1 MQRFVVTMCPSRA
14 ERERESGMAVSPTEV
29 AAAYI
34 IIRGMINAAAVHPE
48 HSMLPG
54 QQASERANIFCQ
66 VAGVRTPS

>member
-1 MQRFVVTMCPSRA
+1 MQRFVATMCPSRA
-14 ERERESGMAVSPTEV
+14 ERECESGTAVSPTEV

-54 QQASERANIFCQ
+54 LRASERASIFCEM
-66 VAGVRTPS
+66 ADVRTPS